1 MYSSIVHAVLNQL
14 AHTSQMFIYAKSCHW
29 PSYPSGISPPFKG
42 RGLILPITG
51 IKYRMIETERKRA
64 MVAEKKFCF
73 TPSLKA
79 KMKKKGGGQMLP
91 IFTR

>member
-1 MYSSIVHAVLNQL
+1 
-14 AHTSQMFIYAKSCHW
+14 
-29 PSYPSGISPPFKG
+29 
-42 RGLILPITG
+42 
-51 IKYRMIETERKRA
+51 MIETERKRA

-79 KMKKKGGGQMLP
+79 KMKKKEGGQMLP